1 VKPLE
6 GIRVLELSRV
16 LAGPYVTM
24 VLGNFGAEVIKVEQP
39 GVGDDTR
46 AWGPPFVGGE
56 AAYFLSVNCNK
67 KSVTIDLKHPEGR
80 QIIHRLAERSDIVV
94 ENFRPGTAD
103 KLDIG
108 YQHLRAINP
117 RLIYCSISGFGQ
129 TGPYRH
135 RPGYDAIAQAMSGIM
150 SVTGYPDLPPA
161 RAGVAIADI
170 GAGMWAL
177 VGILAALVVR
187 EKTGRGQWI
196 DISLLDGQVAWL
208 TYLAGNYSAT
218 GQVPERHG
226 SAHPNIVPYQ
236 AFPTRDGF
244 VMVTVG
250 NNSLWCK
257 FTSAIGMAELAD
269 DPRFRANSE
278 RVTHRELL
286 CRIISERMQAKT
298 SAEWIEILDA
308 EGVPIGP
315 INTVADV
322 FDDPHIQAR
331 EMLVELQHPAAGA
344 FKVVGVPVKFSET
357 PAGLEAPS
365 PLLGQHT
372 EEVLA
377 WLSYTR
383 EQVRRLQDEGVV

>member
-16 LAGPYVTM
+16 LAGPFATM
-24 VLGNFGAEVIKVEQP
+24 VLGDLGAEVIKVEQP
-39 GVGDDTR
+39 GQGDDTR

-56 AAYFLSVNCNK
+56 AAYFLSVNRNK
-67 KSVTIDLKHPEGR
+67 KSIAVDLKQPAGR
-80 QIIHRLAERSDIVV
+80 QIIYRLAERSDIVV

-103 KLDIG
+103 KLEIG

-117 RLIYCSISGFGQ
+117 RIIYCSISGFGQ

-135 RPGYDAIAQAMSGIM
+135 KPGYDAIAQAMSGIM
-150 SVTGYPDLPPA
+150 SVTGYADLPPA

-177 VGILAALVVR
+177 VGILTALVVR
-187 EKTGRGQWI
+187 QKTDRGQWM

-218 GQVPERHG
+218 GEVPERHG
-226 SAHPNIVPYQ
+226 SAHPNIIPYQ
-236 AFPTRDGF
+236 AFPTKDGF

-250 NNSLWCK
+250 NNSLWRK
-257 FTSAIGMAELAD
+257 FAHAIGMAELAD
-269 DPRFRANSE
+269 DPRFRANRD
-278 RVTHRELL
+278 RVAHREILL
-286 CRIISERMQAKT
+286 RLIGERLQEKT
-298 SAEWIEILDA
+298 SAEWIELLDA
-308 EGVPIGP
+308 EGVPVGP

-322 FDDPHIQAR
+322 FNDPHIRAR
-331 EMLVELQHPAAGA
+331 EMLVELTHPTAGTIQA
-344 FKVVGVPVKFSET
+344 VGMPVKFSET
-357 PAGLEAPS
+357 PAGVETPP

-383 EQVRRLQDEGVV
+383 EQIRQLQDTGVV